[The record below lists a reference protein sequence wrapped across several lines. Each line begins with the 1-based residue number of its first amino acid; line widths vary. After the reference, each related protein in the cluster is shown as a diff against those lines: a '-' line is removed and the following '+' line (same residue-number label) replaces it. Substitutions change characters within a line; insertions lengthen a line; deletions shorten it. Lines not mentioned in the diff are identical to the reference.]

1 MRSRPAGFTLVELL
15 IAILLVGI
23 VLAFV
28 YPKLL
33 PVKESTYTDLM
44 KNSIRNLAF
53 AEAQH
58 FQAHSTWTAD
68 LDVLRDEFGYV
79 EDRDVLV
86 VVTFPGSDPTNGLTI
101 TAIHSKTAEVCE
113 LRRAPGATDNPGI
126 VCSTP

>member
-1 MRSRPAGFTLVELL
+1 MLRRPAGFTLIELL
-15 IAILLVGI
+15 IAILLVGV

-33 PVKESTYTDLM
+33 PVKEGTYTDVM

-58 FQAHSTWTAD
+58 FQQYSTWTAD

-86 VVTFPGSDPTNGLTI
+86 VVTFPGGDPTSGVTI
-101 TAIHSKTAEVCE
+101 TAIHSKTAQVCE
-113 LRRAPGATDNPGI
+113 LRRTPGADDAPSI
-126 VCSTP
+126 LCSAP